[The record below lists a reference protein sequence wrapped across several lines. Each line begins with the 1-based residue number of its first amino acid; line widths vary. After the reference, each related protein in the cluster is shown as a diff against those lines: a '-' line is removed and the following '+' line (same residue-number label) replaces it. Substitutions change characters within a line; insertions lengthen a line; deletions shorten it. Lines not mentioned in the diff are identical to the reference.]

1 MDEDTVGDANKKLD
15 AMFDAIRDMGTAFKD
30 SAERGDKRMD
40 AMEDRFKEMD
50 SKRKDSEESKEVK
63 VPGEPKEAAADK
75 GRKDAEEA
83 YKSEEISGTLRK
95 DAEEEERKDNYGE
108 SRGVDAM
115 IAAWKKMTASEV
127 KEDMKKR
134 GLGTPSQQEESAR
147 KYARKDSEEEERK
160 DAEECKEGEVK
171 DARKDKARKDED
183 AMADAA
189 RRVVV
194 GDELASL
201 RAEMAALRG
210 RMPAVLSDTD
220 RERFA
225 AIQENAEPAFQAFG
239 DKAGAALDGETPL
252 DYKRRLAKK
261 MQGHSTKWAG
271 TRLSG
276 IVDEATLDIVV
287 EQIFADSIVAAERG
301 AEVPVGKLR
310 EHTERKPTGHIHNT
324 FTGAPDAWMRRHVG
338 NIKRS
343 GRTA

>member
-63 VPGEPKEAAADK
+63 EPGAPKEAAADK

-95 DAEEEERKDNYGE
+95 DAEEKEEERKD
-108 SRGVDAM
+108 
-115 IAAWKKMTASEV
+115 K
-127 KEDMKKR
+127 
-134 GLGTPSQQEESAR
+134 
-147 KYARKDSEEEERK
+147 ARKDEEEEEEEEKEKADKARK

-171 DARKDKARKDED
+171 DARKDKVRKDEDED

-189 RRVVV
+189 RRVV
-194 GDELASL
+194 GSELASL
-201 RAEMAALRG
+201 RAELASLKG
-210 RMPAVLSDTD
+210 RMPAQLSDTD
-220 RERFA
+220 RERYA

-261 MQGHSTKWAG
+261 MQGHSTKWAT

-276 IVDEATLDIVV
+276 IVDEAALDIVV
-287 EQIFADSIVAAERG
+287 EQIYADSIVAAERG
-301 AEVPVGKLR
+301 AEVPAGRLR

-343 GRTA
+343 GRAN